1 MLVIQQPAESGAPAA
16 NHPAGPARCRM
27 VQPWFRQLR
36 WQAAA
41 GVFWSGAPSNGSG
54 RGILHSRH
62 ASPAHGDGRS
72 QGCGRALPP
81 HLYRRRLCR
90 NAVAFVRQLDFG
102 AYASVPQHHPEEI
115 WPRGC
120 LRQKSRN
127 SLRQA
132 RISGVCA
139 TRESRA
145 SDFGFRKM
153 GHVQA
158 ARADAQGFRDRRARC
173 AEYPVDH
180 RGNRSSEDARISR
193 INSTEMLAPPANQ
206 IHGLCSRRADSRT
219 VSEHNGD
226 GDALHLVRWVQR
238 RSTFGLRLWCTD
250 GGFRYFRLS

>member
-1 MLVIQQPAESGAPAA
+1 MSYGSTLVSPASVAS
-16 NHPAGPARCRM
+16 RCRRFLE
-27 VQPWFRQLR
+27 W
-36 WQAAA
+36 
-41 GVFWSGAPSNGSG
+41 
-54 RGILHSRH
+54 
-62 ASPAHGDGRS
+62 RS
-72 QGCGRALPP
+72 Q
-81 HLYRRRLCR
+81 
-90 NAVAFVRQLDFG
+90 QWFG
-102 AYASVPQHHPEEI
+102 P
-115 WPRGC
+115 WD
-120 LRQKSRN
+120 
-127 SLRQA
+127 
-132 RISGVCA
+132 
-139 TRESRA
+139 SRA

>member
-1 MLVIQQPAESGAPAA
+1 MRACASATAIPPQAMPQRSCFCSPTRFRCLCQRTAA
-16 NHPAGPARCRM
+16 
-27 VQPWFRQLR
+27 
-36 WQAAA
+36 
-41 GVFWSGAPSNGSG
+41 SSG
-54 RGILHSRH
+54 RNMAEGLSTSEITEFSQ
-62 ASPAHGDGRS
+62 AS
-72 QGCGRALPP
+72 QNI
-81 HLYRRRLCR
+81 RRLR
-90 NAVAFVRQLDFG
+90 DAG
-102 AYASVPQHHPEEI
+102 IPSI
-115 WPRGC
+115 
-120 LRQKSRN
+120 
-127 SLRQA
+127 
-132 RISGVCA
+132 
-139 TRESRA
+139 
-145 SDFGFRKM
+145 GFWLSEN

-226 GDALHLVRWVQR
+226 GDALHLVRWVQL

>member
-1 MLVIQQPAESGAPAA
+1 MKICLVTAFPPSRQALNEYGFHVARELSQTDGLSLTVLGDDIAPDEEEL
-16 NHPAGPARCRM
+16 PGYSVIRCWSFNSLRNPVRLLRTIRQ
-27 VQPWFRQLR
+27 VQPD
-36 WQAAA
+36 
-41 GVFWSGAPSNGSG
+41 V
-54 RGILHSRH
+54 
-62 ASPAHGDGRS
+62 
-72 QGCGRALPP
+72 
-81 HLYRRRLCR
+81 
-90 NAVAFVRQLDFG
+90 G

-127 SLRQA
+127 SHRQA